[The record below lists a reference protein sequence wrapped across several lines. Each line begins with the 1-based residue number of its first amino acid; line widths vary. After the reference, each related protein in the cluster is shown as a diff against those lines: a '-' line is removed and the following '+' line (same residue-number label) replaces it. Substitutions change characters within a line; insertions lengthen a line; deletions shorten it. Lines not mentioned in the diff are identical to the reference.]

1 MKITKVKIENFK
13 SIQELELDFQ
23 ELTAILW
30 PNSVWKSNVL
40 KAIDLVLWER
50 WTTKWSVKKEL
61 FYNPEQELKI
71 EIYFDTPIK
80 YFYYWKEKNIKCAS
94 VVMSCNW
101 NSFTCDSRLW
111 EEWYNDGISWSQY
124 NKDWYYLNDDFK
136 KSCSFIYIPSIR
148 DLEDQM
154 RVSNWTMLW
163 KMMQRIFEDYSDNYW
178 TDIISWEINRKEW
191 EIKLKQEF
199 KEKMEEP
206 KEFLEKDFEWWLN
219 FAKFKKTFIKNCEN
233 NSLWLAN
240 KFTPELDIY
249 DINWF
254 YKTLQI
260 NISEDWNNE
269 KIFNAQDVGSWMQNL
284 LLLAIFQTY
293 AELMAGTVIFG
304 IEEPELFLYPNAQ
317 RALYNTFVKLSS
329 NTQILYTTHNPIFLD
344 ASKPNNIIMLRKDKD
359 WTQEIE
365 KQNISSFSIEEEMK
379 IYTHFNYERN
389 EIFLSKRVVLVEWPS
404 EKIILNKLCEERWID
419 VNSLWVSIIECWWKT
434 GVLYFIGVC
443 RLSWI
448 DYIAVWDKD
457 EEKKNGEVDDKY
469 HNFWNSISE
478 WRWIEMED
486 DLELEIKTCGYS
498 DYFTSK
504 NKILNAYN
512 WIISDKEYWVPEKIE
527 QILEFIKDE
536 WEENQDINENPIPIK
551 VNNDNEISIE
561 DIPF

>member
-1 MKITKVKIENFK
+1 MKISKIKIENFK
-13 SIQELELDFQ
+13 SIQELELNFQ

-50 WTTKWSVKKEL
+50 WTTKWNVKKEL

-71 EIYFDTPIK
+71 EVYFDNPIQ

-94 VVMSCNW
+94 VVMTCNW
-101 NSFTCDSRLW
+101 NSFSCDNKLW
-111 EEWYNDGISWSQY
+111 EKGYNDWFSGY
-124 NKDWYYLNDDFK
+124 KRGWYYLNDEFK
-136 KSCSFIYIPSIR
+136 KSCSFIYIPSQR
-148 DLEDQM
+148 DLENQM
-154 RVSNWTMLW
+154 RVSNWTMLG
-163 KMMQRIFEDYSDNYW
+163 KMMQKIFENYSDDYW
-178 TDIISWEINRKEW
+178 IDMVSWEINRKEW
-191 EIKLKQEF
+191 EEKLKEEF
-199 KEKMEEP
+199 KEKMKEP
-206 KEFLEKDFEWWLN
+206 KEFLEKDFWSWLN
-219 FAKFKKTFIKNCEN
+219 FAKFKENFIKNCEN

-260 NISEDWNNE
+260 NISEDWNQQ
-269 KIFNAQDVGSWMQNL
+269 KSFNAQDVGSGMQNL

-317 RALYNTFVKLSS
+317 RALYNTFVELSQ

-344 ASKPNNIIMLRKDKD
+344 ASKPNNIIMLKKNEE

-365 KQNISSFSIEEEMK
+365 KQDISFSVEEEMK

-389 EIFLSKRVVLVEWPS
+389 EIFLSKKVVLVEWPS

-434 GVLYFIGVC
+434 GILYFIGVC

-457 EEKKNGEVDDKY
+457 KEKESWEIDDKY
-469 HNFWNSISE
+469 NNFKNSIDE

-486 DLELEIKTCGYS
+486 DLEWEIKKCWYS
-498 DYFTSK
+498 DYHTSK
-504 NKILNAYN
+504 EKVLNAYN
-512 WIISDKEYWVPEKIE
+512 WIMSDKEHWVPEKIE
-527 QILEFIKDE
+527 QILRFIKDK
-536 WEENQDINENPIPIK
+536 WEENNELNEKVI
-551 VNNDNEISIE
+551 VNNN
-561 DIPF
+561 